1 MKKGKATVSLNPDIH
16 TERIICKVLDAFEIT
31 ENSGLKSIRVKA
43 DGSLHYGYIYSTL

>member
-1 MKKGKATVSLNPDIH
+1 MKNGKATVFLNPDIH

-43 DGSLHYGYIYSTL
+43 DGSLHYGYMYSTL